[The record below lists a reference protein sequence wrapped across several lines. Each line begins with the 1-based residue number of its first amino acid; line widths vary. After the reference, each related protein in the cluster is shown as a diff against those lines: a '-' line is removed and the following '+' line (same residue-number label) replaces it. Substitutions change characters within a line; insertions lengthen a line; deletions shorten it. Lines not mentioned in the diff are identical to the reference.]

1 MFKKI
6 LVANRSEIAVRVI
19 RACKEMGIRSVA
31 VHSEVD
37 KDALHVRLAD
47 EHLCIG
53 PADPALSY
61 RNIPNILSAA
71 EITACDAIHP
81 GYGFLAEDAHFA
93 EVCES
98 IGIKFIGPT
107 SESIGTMGAKGKA
120 RDIMIRQG
128 LPVLPGS
135 EGEIA
140 SEQEAAA
147 VAAKIGYPVIIKAS
161 AGGGGRGMRVVN
173 KEDELAHAF
182 AAARGEATAAFG
194 NQSVYVGRYFL
205 EPRHIEVKILAD
217 ERGRTIYLGERDC
230 SVQRRYQKLIEE
242 TPSPAVDDRLRREL
256 GRVAVEAAEAVRYRN
271 AGTVEVLLDKVR
283 RFYFMEMNTRIQV
296 EHPITEEV
304 TGIDLVKE
312 QIRIATGQPLSWKQQ
327 DVKMIGHSIEC
338 RINAE
343 CPDTFT
349 PCAGLITRCQMPGG
363 PGVRVDTAI
372 EPGSEITPHY
382 DSLIAKL
389 IVHGLTREEALDD
402 QFRNQRVVVRG
413 NLGPRLDRRIHP
425 DPRASRRMTARDQPC
440 ARREGVRTLGI
451 DPALDAVTDHL
462 HVLLLPGQRL
472 ARGDPDL
479 LLDEINPR
487 DLFGD
492 GMLDLDPRVHL
503 PEIEPPLLVQQ
514 ELHGP
519 GVPVP
524 DRLGGFDRHAT
535 QFAPEAV
542 VHPRR
547 PRPPH

>member
-1 MFKKI
+1 VFKKI
-6 LVANRSEIAVRVI
+6 LVANRGEIAVRVI
-19 RACKEMGIRSVA
+19 RACKELGVRSVA

-53 PADPALSY
+53 PPDPSLSY

-81 GYGFLAEDAHFA
+81 GYGFLAENAHFA

-107 SESIGTMGAKGKA
+107 SENIGTMGDKAKA
-120 RDIMIRQG
+120 RDIMSRHG

-135 EGEIA
+135 EGEIT
-140 SEQEAAA
+140 SEQEAAE

-182 AAARGEATAAFG
+182 EAARAEANAAFG
-194 NQSVYVGRYFL
+194 NQSVYVERYFL
-205 EPRHIEVKILAD
+205 EPRHIEVQILAD

-256 GRVAVEAAEAVRYRN
+256 GRVAVEAAQAVRYRN
-271 AGTVEVLLDKVR
+271 AGTVEFLLDKER

-343 CPDTFT
+343 CPDTFA

-389 IVHGLTREEALDD
+389 IVHGLTREEALARMRRALDEC
-402 QFRNQRVVVRG
+402 VVEG
-413 NLGPRLDRRIHP
+413 IKTTIPLHRRI
-425 DPRASRRMTARDQPC
+425 
-440 ARREGVRTLGI
+440 
-451 DPALDAVTDHL
+451 LD
-462 HVLLLPGQRL
+462 
-472 ARGDPDL
+472 DPDFQKGRFSTAFL
-479 LLDEINPR
+479 ER
-487 DLFGD
+487 FSS
-492 GMLDLDPRVHL
+492 
-503 PEIEPPLLVQQ
+503 PPPA
-514 ELHGP
+514 G
-519 GVPVP
+519 
-524 DRLGGFDRHAT
+524 
-535 QFAPEAV
+535 
-542 VHPRR
+542 
-547 PRPPH
+547 

>member
-1 MFKKI
+1 VFKKI
-6 LVANRSEIAVRVI
+6 LVANRGEIAVRVI
-19 RACKEMGIRSVA
+19 RACKELGVRSVA

-53 PADPALSY
+53 PPDPSLSY

-81 GYGFLAEDAHFA
+81 GYGFLAENAHFA

-107 SESIGTMGAKGKA
+107 SENIGTMGDKAKA
-120 RDIMIRQG
+120 RDIMSRHG

-135 EGEIA
+135 EGEIT
-140 SEQEAAA
+140 SEQEAAE

-182 AAARGEATAAFG
+182 EAARAEANAAFG
-194 NQSVYVGRYFL
+194 NQSVYVERYFL
-205 EPRHIEVKILAD
+205 EPRHIEVQILAD

-256 GRVAVEAAEAVRYRN
+256 GRVAVEAAQAVRYRN
-271 AGTVEVLLDKVR
+271 AGTVEFLLDKER

-312 QIRIATGQPLSWKQQ
+312 QIRIAAGQPLSWKQQ

-349 PCAGLITRCQMPGG
+349 PCAGLITRCHSPGG

-389 IVHGLTREEALDD
+389 IVHGLTREEALA
-402 QFRNQRVVVRG
+402 RMRRA
-413 NLGPRLDRRIHP
+413 LDECVIEGIKTTIPLHRRI
-425 DPRASRRMTARDQPC
+425 
-440 ARREGVRTLGI
+440 
-451 DPALDAVTDHL
+451 LD
-462 HVLLLPGQRL
+462 
-472 ARGDPDL
+472 DPDFQKGRFSTAFL
-479 LLDEINPR
+479 ER
-487 DLFGD
+487 FSS
-492 GMLDLDPRVHL
+492 
-503 PEIEPPLLVQQ
+503 PP
-514 ELHGP
+514 P
-519 GVPVP
+519 
-524 DRLGGFDRHAT
+524 T
-535 QFAPEAV
+535 S
-542 VHPRR
+542 
-547 PRPPH
+547 

>member
-6 LVANRSEIAVRVI
+6 LVANRGEIAVRVI
-19 RACKEMGIRSVA
+19 RACKELGVRSVA

-53 PADPALSY
+53 PPDPSLSY

-81 GYGFLAEDAHFA
+81 GYGFLAENAHFA

-107 SESIGTMGAKGKA
+107 SENIGTMGDKAKA
-120 RDIMIRQG
+120 RDIMSRHG

-135 EGEIA
+135 EGEIT
-140 SEQEAAA
+140 SEQEAAE

-182 AAARGEATAAFG
+182 EAARAEANAAFG
-194 NQSVYVGRYFL
+194 NQSVYVERYFL
-205 EPRHIEVKILAD
+205 EPRHIEVQILAD

-256 GRVAVEAAEAVRYRN
+256 GRVAVEAAQAVRYRN
-271 AGTVEVLLDKVR
+271 AGTVEFLLDKER

-312 QIRIATGQPLSWKQQ
+312 QIKIAAGQPLSWKQQ

-349 PCAGLITRCQMPGG
+349 PCAGLITRFHPPGG

-372 EPGSEITPHY
+372 EPGSEITSHY

-389 IVHGLTREEALDD
+389 IVRGRTREEALA
-402 QFRNQRVVVRG
+402 RMRRA
-413 NLGPRLDRRIHP
+413 LDECVIEGIKTTIPLHRRI
-425 DPRASRRMTARDQPC
+425 
-440 ARREGVRTLGI
+440 
-451 DPALDAVTDHL
+451 LD
-462 HVLLLPGQRL
+462 
-472 ARGDPDL
+472 DPDFQKGRFSTAFL
-479 LLDEINPR
+479 ER
-487 DLFGD
+487 FSS
-492 GMLDLDPRVHL
+492 
-503 PEIEPPLLVQQ
+503 PPPA
-514 ELHGP
+514 G
-519 GVPVP
+519 
-524 DRLGGFDRHAT
+524 
-535 QFAPEAV
+535 
-542 VHPRR
+542 
-547 PRPPH
+547 

>member
-6 LVANRSEIAVRVI
+6 LVANRGEIAVRVI
-19 RACKEMGIRSVA
+19 RACKELGVRSVA

-53 PADPALSY
+53 PPDPSLSY

-81 GYGFLAEDAHFA
+81 GYGFLAENAHFA

-107 SESIGTMGAKGKA
+107 SENIGTMGDKAKA
-120 RDIMIRQG
+120 RDIMSRHG

-135 EGEIA
+135 EGEIT
-140 SEQEAAA
+140 SEQEAAE

-182 AAARGEATAAFG
+182 EAARAEANAAFG
-194 NQSVYVGRYFL
+194 NQSVYVERYFL
-205 EPRHIEVKILAD
+205 EPRHIEVQILAD

-256 GRVAVEAAEAVRYRN
+256 GRVAVEAAQAVRYRN
-271 AGTVEVLLDKVR
+271 AGTVEFLLDKER

-312 QIRIATGQPLSWKQQ
+312 QIKIAAGQPLSWKQQ

-349 PCAGLITRCQMPGG
+349 PCAGLITRCHPPGG

-372 EPGSEITPHY
+372 ESGSEITSHY

-389 IVHGLTREEALDD
+389 IVHGLTREEALA
-402 QFRNQRVVVRG
+402 RMRRA
-413 NLGPRLDRRIHP
+413 LDECVIEGIKTTIPLHRRI
-425 DPRASRRMTARDQPC
+425 
-440 ARREGVRTLGI
+440 
-451 DPALDAVTDHL
+451 LD
-462 HVLLLPGQRL
+462 
-472 ARGDPDL
+472 DPDFQKGRFSTAFL
-479 LLDEINPR
+479 ER
-487 DLFGD
+487 FSS
-492 GMLDLDPRVHL
+492 
-503 PEIEPPLLVQQ
+503 PPPA
-514 ELHGP
+514 G
-519 GVPVP
+519 
-524 DRLGGFDRHAT
+524 
-535 QFAPEAV
+535 
-542 VHPRR
+542 
-547 PRPPH
+547 

>member
-1 MFKKI
+1 VFKKI
-6 LVANRSEIAVRVI
+6 LVANRGEIAVRVI
-19 RACKEMGIRSVA
+19 RACKELGVRSVA

-53 PADPALSY
+53 PPDPSLSY

-81 GYGFLAEDAHFA
+81 GYGFLAENAHFA

-107 SESIGTMGAKGKA
+107 SENIGTMGDKAKA
-120 RDIMIRQG
+120 RDIMSRHG

-135 EGEIA
+135 EGEIT
-140 SEQEAAA
+140 SEQEAAE

-182 AAARGEATAAFG
+182 EAARAEANAAFG
-194 NQSVYVGRYFL
+194 NQSVYVERYFL
-205 EPRHIEVKILAD
+205 EPRHIEVQILAD

-256 GRVAVEAAEAVRYRN
+256 GRVAVEAAQAVRYRN
-271 AGTVEVLLDKVR
+271 AGTVEFLLDKER

-312 QIRIATGQPLSWKQQ
+312 QIRIAAGQPLSWKQQ

-349 PCAGLITRCQMPGG
+349 PCAGLITRCHPPGG

-389 IVHGLTREEALDD
+389 IVHGATREEALA
-402 QFRNQRVVVRG
+402 RMRRA
-413 NLGPRLDRRIHP
+413 LDECVIEGIKTTIPLHRRI
-425 DPRASRRMTARDQPC
+425 
-440 ARREGVRTLGI
+440 
-451 DPALDAVTDHL
+451 LD
-462 HVLLLPGQRL
+462 
-472 ARGDPDL
+472 DPDFQKGRFSTAFL
-479 LLDEINPR
+479 ER
-487 DLFGD
+487 FSS
-492 GMLDLDPRVHL
+492 
-503 PEIEPPLLVQQ
+503 PPPA
-514 ELHGP
+514 G
-519 GVPVP
+519 
-524 DRLGGFDRHAT
+524 
-535 QFAPEAV
+535 
-542 VHPRR
+542 
-547 PRPPH
+547 

>member
-6 LVANRSEIAVRVI
+6 LVANRGEIAVRVI
-19 RACKEMGIRSVA
+19 RACKELGVRSVA

-53 PADPALSY
+53 PPDPSLSY

-81 GYGFLAEDAHFA
+81 GYGFLAENAHFA

-107 SESIGTMGAKGKA
+107 SENIGTMGDKAKA
-120 RDIMIRQG
+120 RDIMSRHG

-135 EGEIA
+135 EGEIT
-140 SEQEAAA
+140 SEQEAAE

-182 AAARGEATAAFG
+182 EAARAEANAAFG
-194 NQSVYVGRYFL
+194 NQSVYVERYFL
-205 EPRHIEVKILAD
+205 EPRHIEVQILAD

-256 GRVAVEAAEAVRYRN
+256 GRVAVEAAQAVRYRN
-271 AGTVEVLLDKVR
+271 AGTVEFLLDKEH

-312 QIRIATGQPLSWKQQ
+312 QIRIAAGLPLSWKQQ

-349 PCAGLITRCQMPGG
+349 PCAGLITRCHPPGG

-372 EPGSEITPHY
+372 EPGSQITSHY

-389 IVHGLTREEALDD
+389 IVHGLTREEALA
-402 QFRNQRVVVRG
+402 RMRRA
-413 NLGPRLDRRIHP
+413 LDECVIEGIKTTIPLHRRI
-425 DPRASRRMTARDQPC
+425 
-440 ARREGVRTLGI
+440 
-451 DPALDAVTDHL
+451 LD
-462 HVLLLPGQRL
+462 
-472 ARGDPDL
+472 DPDFQKGRFSTAFL
-479 LLDEINPR
+479 ER
-487 DLFGD
+487 FSS
-492 GMLDLDPRVHL
+492 
-503 PEIEPPLLVQQ
+503 PPPA
-514 ELHGP
+514 G
-519 GVPVP
+519 
-524 DRLGGFDRHAT
+524 
-535 QFAPEAV
+535 
-542 VHPRR
+542 
-547 PRPPH
+547 

>member
-6 LVANRSEIAVRVI
+6 LVANRGEIAVRVI
-19 RACKEMGIRSVA
+19 RACKELGVRSVA

-53 PADPALSY
+53 PPDPSLSY

-81 GYGFLAEDAHFA
+81 GYGFLAENAHFA

-107 SESIGTMGAKGKA
+107 SENIGTMGDKAKA
-120 RDIMIRQG
+120 RDLMSRHG

-135 EGEIA
+135 EGEIT
-140 SEQEAAA
+140 SEQEAAE

-182 AAARGEATAAFG
+182 EAARAEANAAFG
-194 NQSVYVGRYFL
+194 NQSVYVERYFL
-205 EPRHIEVKILAD
+205 EPRHIEVQILAD

-256 GRVAVEAAEAVRYRN
+256 GRVAVEAAQAVRYRN
-271 AGTVEVLLDKVR
+271 AGTVEFLLDKEH

-312 QIRIATGQPLSWKQQ
+312 QIRIAAGLPLSWKQQ

-343 CPDTFT
+343 CPDTFQ
-349 PCAGLITRCQMPGG
+349 PCAGRITRCHPPGG
-363 PGVRVDTAI
+363 PGANPPFPPPR
-372 EPGSEITPHY
+372 PGRAE
-382 DSLIAKL
+382 
-389 IVHGLTREEALDD
+389 TRLFPGRAL
-402 QFRNQRVVVRG
+402 
-413 NLGPRLDRRIHP
+413 P
-425 DPRASRRMTARDQPC
+425 DPGPGRRRLPVVARSRQDRAHDRSALFSTAHENPSRRR
-440 ARREGVRTLGI
+440 
-451 DPALDAVTDHL
+451 
-462 HVLLLPGQRL
+462 VL
-472 ARGDPDL
+472 
-479 LLDEINPR
+479 
-487 DLFGD
+487 
-492 GMLDLDPRVHL
+492 
-503 PEIEPPLLVQQ
+503 
-514 ELHGP
+514 
-519 GVPVP
+519 
-524 DRLGGFDRHAT
+524 
-535 QFAPEAV
+535 
-542 VHPRR
+542 
-547 PRPPH
+547 

>member
-6 LVANRSEIAVRVI
+6 LVANRGEIAVRVI
-19 RACKEMGIRSVA
+19 RACKELGVRSVA

-53 PADPALSY
+53 PPDPSLSY

-81 GYGFLAEDAHFA
+81 GYGFLAENAHFA

-107 SESIGTMGAKGKA
+107 SENIGTMGDKAKA
-120 RDIMIRQG
+120 RDIMSRHG

-135 EGEIA
+135 EGEIT
-140 SEQEAAA
+140 SEQEAAE

-182 AAARGEATAAFG
+182 EAARAEANAAFG
-194 NQSVYVGRYFL
+194 NQSVYVERYFL
-205 EPRHIEVKILAD
+205 EPRHIEVQILAD

-256 GRVAVEAAEAVRYRN
+256 GRVAVEAAQAVRYRN
-271 AGTVEVLLDKVR
+271 AGTVEFLLDKER

-349 PCAGLITRCQMPGG
+349 PCAGLITRCHPPGG

-389 IVHGLTREEALDD
+389 IVHGLTREEALARMRRALDEC
-402 QFRNQRVVVRG
+402 VVEG
-413 NLGPRLDRRIHP
+413 IKTTIPLHRRI
-425 DPRASRRMTARDQPC
+425 
-440 ARREGVRTLGI
+440 
-451 DPALDAVTDHL
+451 LD
-462 HVLLLPGQRL
+462 
-472 ARGDPDL
+472 DPDFQKGRFSTAFL
-479 LLDEINPR
+479 ER
-487 DLFGD
+487 FSS
-492 GMLDLDPRVHL
+492 
-503 PEIEPPLLVQQ
+503 PPPA
-514 ELHGP
+514 G
-519 GVPVP
+519 
-524 DRLGGFDRHAT
+524 
-535 QFAPEAV
+535 
-542 VHPRR
+542 
-547 PRPPH
+547 

>member
-6 LVANRSEIAVRVI
+6 LVANRGEIAVRVI
-19 RACKEMGIRSVA
+19 RACKELGVRSVA

-53 PADPALSY
+53 PPDPSLSY

-81 GYGFLAEDAHFA
+81 GYGFLAENAHFA

-107 SESIGTMGAKGKA
+107 SENIGTMGDKAKA
-120 RDIMIRQG
+120 RDIMSRHG

-135 EGEIA
+135 EGEIT
-140 SEQEAAA
+140 SEQEAAE

-182 AAARGEATAAFG
+182 EAARAEANAAFG
-194 NQSVYVGRYFL
+194 NQSVYVERYFL
-205 EPRHIEVKILAD
+205 EPRHIEVQILAD

-256 GRVAVEAAEAVRYRN
+256 GRVAVEAAQAVRYRN
-271 AGTVEVLLDKVR
+271 AGTLEFLLDKER

-312 QIRIATGQPLSWKQQ
+312 QIRIAAGQPLSWKQQ

-349 PCAGLITRCQMPGG
+349 PCAGLITRCHPPGG

-389 IVHGLTREEALDD
+389 IVHGLTREEALA
-402 QFRNQRVVVRG
+402 RMRRA
-413 NLGPRLDRRIHP
+413 LDECVIEGIKTTIPLHRRI
-425 DPRASRRMTARDQPC
+425 
-440 ARREGVRTLGI
+440 
-451 DPALDAVTDHL
+451 LD
-462 HVLLLPGQRL
+462 
-472 ARGDPDL
+472 DPDFQKGRFSTAFL
-479 LLDEINPR
+479 ER
-487 DLFGD
+487 FSS
-492 GMLDLDPRVHL
+492 
-503 PEIEPPLLVQQ
+503 PPPA
-514 ELHGP
+514 G
-519 GVPVP
+519 
-524 DRLGGFDRHAT
+524 
-535 QFAPEAV
+535 
-542 VHPRR
+542 
-547 PRPPH
+547 

>member
-1 MFKKI
+1 VFRKI

-19 RACKEMGIRSVA
+19 RACKELGIRSVA

-98 IGIKFIGPT
+98 VGVKFIGPT
-107 SESIGTMGAKGKA
+107 SESIGTMGDKAKA
-120 RDIMIRQG
+120 RDIMSRHG

-135 EGEIA
+135 EGEIT
-140 SEQEAAA
+140 SEQEAAE

-173 KEDELAHAF
+173 KEEELAHAF
-182 AAARGEATAAFG
+182 QAARAEANAAFG
-194 NQSVYVGRYFL
+194 NQSVYVERYFL
-205 EPRHIEVKILAD
+205 EPRHIEVQILAD

-230 SVQRRYQKLIEE
+230 SVQRRYQKLLEE

-256 GRVAVEAAEAVRYRN
+256 GRVAVEAAQAVRYRN
-271 AGTVEVLLDKVR
+271 AGTVEFLLDKER

-312 QIRIATGQPLSWKQQ
+312 QIRIAAGQPLSWKQQ

-343 CPDTFT
+343 DPDTFA
-349 PCAGLITRCQMPGG
+349 PCAGLITRWQTPGG
-363 PGVRVDTAI
+363 PGVRLDTAI
-372 EPGSEITPHY
+372 EPGSEITHHY
-382 DSLIAKL
+382 DSLVAKL
-389 IVHGLTREEALDD
+389 IVHGMTREEALARMRRALDEC
-402 QFRNQRVVVRG
+402 VVEG
-413 NLGPRLDRRIHP
+413 IKTTIPLHRRI
-425 DPRASRRMTARDQPC
+425 
-440 ARREGVRTLGI
+440 
-451 DPALDAVTDHL
+451 LD
-462 HVLLLPGQRL
+462 
-472 ARGDPDL
+472 DPDFQKGRFSTSFL
-479 LLDEINPR
+479 ER
-487 DLFGD
+487 FSS
-492 GMLDLDPRVHL
+492 
-503 PEIEPPLLVQQ
+503 PP
-514 ELHGP
+514 P
-519 GVPVP
+519 
-524 DRLGGFDRHAT
+524 T
-535 QFAPEAV
+535 S
-542 VHPRR
+542 
-547 PRPPH
+547 

>member
-19 RACKEMGIRSVA
+19 RACKELGVRSVG

-37 KDALHVRLAD
+37 KDSLHVRLAD

-61 RNIPNILSAA
+61 CNIPNILSAA

-81 GYGFLAEDAHFA
+81 GYGFLAENAHFA

-107 SESIGTMGAKGKA
+107 SENIGTMGDKAKA
-120 RDIMIRQG
+120 RDMMSRHG

-135 EGEIA
+135 EGEIT
-140 SEQEAAA
+140 SEQEAAE

-182 AAARGEATAAFG
+182 QAARAEANAVFG
-194 NQSVYVGRYFL
+194 NQSVYVERYFL
-205 EPRHIEVKILAD
+205 EPRHIEVQILAD

-230 SVQRRYQKLIEE
+230 SVQRRYQKLLEE

-256 GRVAVEAAEAVRYRN
+256 GRVAVEAAQAVRYRN
-271 AGTVEVLLDKVR
+271 AGTVEFLLDKER

-312 QIRIATGQPLSWKQQ
+312 QIRIAAGLPLSWKQQ

-343 CPDTFT
+343 CPDTFA
-349 PCAGLITRCQMPGG
+349 PCAGLITRCHPPGG

-372 EPGSEITPHY
+372 EAGSEITSHY

-389 IVHGLTREEALDD
+389 IVHGLTREEALARMRRALDEC
-402 QFRNQRVVVRG
+402 VVEG
-413 NLGPRLDRRIHP
+413 IKTTIPLHRRI
-425 DPRASRRMTARDQPC
+425 
-440 ARREGVRTLGI
+440 
-451 DPALDAVTDHL
+451 LD
-462 HVLLLPGQRL
+462 
-472 ARGDPDL
+472 DPDFQKGRFSTAFL
-479 LLDEINPR
+479 ER
-487 DLFGD
+487 FSS
-492 GMLDLDPRVHL
+492 
-503 PEIEPPLLVQQ
+503 PP
-514 ELHGP
+514 P
-519 GVPVP
+519 
-524 DRLGGFDRHAT
+524 T
-535 QFAPEAV
+535 S
-542 VHPRR
+542 
-547 PRPPH
+547 